1 MCSQKQIASRHHQ
14 LVSFPITQIESIQSR
29 CHKKYKYPATINED
43 WFSRHHKKITVL
55 TNAQKCPPPKK
66 KESMLKYDARK
77 GSLMLKKK
85 EMPQKSMHKT
95 NSCKQYATMPE
106 LIKRIMVYISI
117 FSQCRYSV
125 AQLSLHVG

>member
-55 TNAQKCPPPKK
+55 TNAQKCHKK
-66 KESMLKYDARK
+66 KKACLNKTCTQRLINAQ
-77 GSLMLKKK
+77 KK

-95 NSCKQYATMPE
+95 NSCKQYATIGSIGTIGTMPYCTVT
-106 LIKRIMVYISI
+106 LN
-117 FSQCRYSV
+117 
-125 AQLSLHVG
+125 